1 MTSGTALTVHPAQT
15 ALQRLCGVRGW
26 LPTHNSDVKHSIT
39 YWPGRSRG
47 SQAGF
52 TLIELMVGVAI
63 MAILLAVGVPSFQ
76 SAVASSRLTTS
87 TNDMVSALAL
97 ARTEAIRRG
106 TRVTVCKSANGTGCT
121 TAGNWA
127 QGWIIFIDTTRS
139 SSDAT
144 VDSGEAILARQAAA
158 PGNLVMAGSS
168 GVPNFVSFAA
178 DGQAKLMSGAS
189 QAGVLRV
196 CSTAPALG
204 DARRARDIAITASG
218 RVTTT
223 TPASVAATCPA
234 S

>member
-1 MTSGTALTVHPAQT
+1 MPSA
-15 ALQRLCGVRGW
+15 
-26 LPTHNSDVKHSIT
+26 HNPDVKHSFT
-39 YWPGRSRG
+39 YWPGRARG
-47 SQAGF
+47 LQAGF

-63 MAILLAVGVPSFQ
+63 MAVLLMVGVPSFQ

-87 TNDMVSALAL
+87 TNDVVSALAL

-106 TRVTVCKSANGTGCT
+106 TRVTVCKSANA
-121 TAGNWA
+121 TACVTSGNWS

-139 SSDAT
+139 TANAT
-144 VDSGEAILARQAAA
+144 VDSGEVILASQAATT
-158 PGNLVMAGSS
+158 GNIVMVGST
-168 GVPNFVSFAA
+168 GVPNFVSFAS
-178 DGQAKLMSGAS
+178 DGQAKLMNGTS
-189 QAGVLRV
+189 QAGTLRV
-196 CSTAPALG
+196 CSTAPALS